1 MLMPTK
7 RLLERNALAVA
18 VFITLLIAFLSL
30 VSLDGVAKINISNS
44 DKIGHTIAYFTLSL
58 SWFYVFKKQPRKR
71 ILVFFLLIIYGI
83 VLEVLQGTLTTYRT
97 ADFYDFIANTIG
109 ILLAVFVFYLW
120 YKYTRDLK

>member
-1 MLMPTK
+1 MPTK

>member
-1 MLMPTK
+1 MLMPIK
-7 RLLERNALAVA
+7 RLLERNALAIA
-18 VFITLLIAFLSL
+18 LFITLLVAFLSL
-30 VSLDGVAKINISNS
+30 VSLQGVAKINISNS

-58 SWFYVFKKQPRKR
+58 SWFYVFKDQNKKR
-71 ILVFFLLIIYGI
+71 NVAVFLLIIYGI

-120 YKYTRDLK
+120 YRNQEN

>member
-1 MLMPTK
+1 MPTK

-71 ILVFFLLIIYGI
+71 ILAFFLLIIYGI